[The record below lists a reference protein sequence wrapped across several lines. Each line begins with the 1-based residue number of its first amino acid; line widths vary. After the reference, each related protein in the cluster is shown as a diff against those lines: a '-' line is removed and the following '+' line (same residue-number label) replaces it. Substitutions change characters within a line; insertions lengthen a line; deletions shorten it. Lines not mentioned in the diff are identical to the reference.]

1 MNHLRCD
8 TDFDHCLPRIAWDLE
23 NIQENGSEWASVDII
38 EDEKEWLVKADLPEV
53 NKDLIVNR
61 VY

>member
-1 MNHLRCD
+1 LGFGKH
-8 TDFDHCLPRIAWDLE
+8 PRKR
-23 NIQENGSEWASVDII
+23 SEWAPSVDII

-61 VY
+61 V